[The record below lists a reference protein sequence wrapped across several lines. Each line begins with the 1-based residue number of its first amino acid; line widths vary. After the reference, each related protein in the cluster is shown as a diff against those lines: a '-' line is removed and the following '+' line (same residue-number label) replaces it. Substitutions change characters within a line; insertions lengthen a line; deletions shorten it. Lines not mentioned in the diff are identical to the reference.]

1 MKQEL
6 ENLEDDI
13 RLTQVKLNQLVS
25 GGQDI
30 QLITPEFMNSIELG
44 IMGTHTIKIDT
55 KEHKGP
61 L

>member
-25 GGQDI
+25 GGQDA

-44 IMGTHTIKIDT
+44 IMGTHTVKIET
-55 KEHKGP
+55 KGHHGP
-61 L
+61 I

>member
-25 GGQDI
+25 GGQDA

-44 IMGTHTIKIDT
+44 IMGTHTVKIET
-55 KEHKGP
+55 KDHHGP
-61 L
+61 I